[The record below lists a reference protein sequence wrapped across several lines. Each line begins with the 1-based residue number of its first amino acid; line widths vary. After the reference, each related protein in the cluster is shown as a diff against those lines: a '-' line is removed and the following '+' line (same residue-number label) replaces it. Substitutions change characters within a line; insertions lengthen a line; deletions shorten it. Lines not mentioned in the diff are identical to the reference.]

1 MILFRRLSSLLLSGL
16 AALVVG
22 GWVSGGALQA
32 GPVRNG
38 AVQVELVARE
48 AAVQPGRPFWVAL
61 RVEHDSPWHTY
72 WLNAGTG
79 YPTSLAWTLPEGF
92 SAGPIVW
99 PAPHTVKDTAGNV
112 TGNGYE
118 GTVHLFVQITPPAS
132 LAVGATVQLRAAV
145 EWLMCAESCMPGDAK
160 VVLSLP
166 VAEAPGAES
175 AAVAKAFAALP
186 RDPAP
191 WRVSAR
197 REGAKLFL
205 TVAAPAG
212 GTAHQPEGLHFFE
225 EQAHVDYA
233 APQVLTTGEG
243 SWTLELAATE
253 AAADATRLKGLLVA
267 KNGWTAGE
275 GYAALVVDAP
285 FTAGADAR
293 SAIAAGANAPSPGGS
308 GKAGTTGTA
317 SAASAAGGTAHGA
330 VGASPSAGASAGVGA
345 PAGAVAA
352 GTSAGSGLFGTVLLA
367 FLGGMVLN
375 LMPCVFPVLGIKVL
389 GFVNQAG
396 SDRGKVVLHGLVFTA
411 GVLASF
417 WALAG
422 ALLALR
428 AGGEQLG
435 WGFQLQSAA
444 FVYGMAVFM
453 FVFALNLSG
462 LFEVGLSATGAGA
475 GLQSQE
481 GLGGSFFTG
490 MLATLVATPCSA
502 PFLAPAL
509 GAALALSPV
518 ESLVVFTAI
527 AVGLSAPYLLLSL
540 FPSAVKLLPRPGAW
554 METFKQL
561 MAFPLYATVG
571 WLLWVL
577 AAQTAGDDYGLLMI
591 LFGFVLVA
599 MAAWAYGRFG
609 QAHGKPARQRWG
621 TAFALVLL
629 VSGVALGWPQP
640 PAPAVGTGAGSAGAA
655 GKGPYVVAWQPWSP
669 EAVAAAQAAGR
680 TIYVDFTARWCATCQ
695 TNKASVFSSSEV
707 LAELARREVLL
718 LKADWTNKDPRITQE
733 LAKYQRSAVPFNLV
747 YHPGQAAPQALPE
760 LLTPGIVLDALR
772 RTGAP

>member
-1 MILFRRLSSLLLSGL
+1 MWLAGVMAAVGSLAPFTRLE
-16 AALVVG
+16 AR
-22 GWVSGGALQA
+22 
-32 GPVRNG
+32 PVRNG
-38 AVQVELVARE
+38 AVQVELVARQ
-48 AAVQPGRPFWVAL
+48 AAVQPGQAFWVAL
-61 RVEHDSPWHTY
+61 KVAHDTPWHTY
-72 WLNAGTG
+72 WINAGTG
-79 YPTSLAWTLPEGF
+79 YPTSIAWTLPEGF
-92 SAGPIVW
+92 TAGPIVW

-112 TGNGYE
+112 TGNGYK
-118 GTVHLFVQITPPAS
+118 GTVYLFTQVTPPATLVPGS
-132 LAVGATVQLRAAV
+132 KVELRAAA

-160 VVLSLP
+160 VALTLP
-166 VAEAPGAES
+166 VAAEAGAEN
-175 AAVAKAFAALP
+175 AAVAKAFAGLP

-191 WRVSAR
+191 WTVSAR
-197 REGAKLFL
+197 RDGAHVFL
-205 TVAAPAG
+205 SVSGAPG
-212 GTAHQPEGLHFFE
+212 GPAHAPEGLHFFE

-233 APQVLTTGEG
+233 APQVLTTAAG
-243 SWTLELAATE
+243 SWTLQLA
-253 AAADATRLKGLLVA
+253 AAADAPADAARLKGLLVS
-267 KNGWTAGE
+267 KNGWTTGE
-275 GYAALVVDAP
+275 GYAALAVDVPLTSGASATAAAAAP
-285 FTAGADAR
+285 AGGGAEKATPRDVGSTTAV
-293 SAIAAGANAPSPGGS
+293 GGS
-308 GKAGTTGTA
+308 
-317 SAASAAGGTAHGA
+317 AAAANPS
-330 VGASPSAGASAGVGA
+330 VGASTSTSAAVTAGPTAGV
-345 PAGAVAA
+345 AA
-352 GTSAGSGLFGTVLLA
+352 TGGAGSASSPGLLGTVLLA
-367 FLGGMVLN
+367 FLGGAVLN

-389 GFVNQAG
+389 GFVNQSG

-435 WGFQLQSAA
+435 WGFQLQSPA

-453 FVFALNLSG
+453 LVFALNLSG

-509 GAALALSPV
+509 GAALALSAV

-540 FPSAVKLLPRPGAW
+540 FPGAVKLLPRPGAW
-554 METFKQL
+554 METFKQV
-561 MAFPLYATVG
+561 MAFPLYATVA

-640 PAPAVGTGAGSAGAA
+640 SAPVTVGGAPAGADGAS
-655 GKGPYVVAWQPWSP
+655 GKGAYVVTWQPWSP

-695 TNKASVFSSSEV
+695 TNKATVFKSSEV
-707 LAELARREVLL
+707 LAELARRDVLL
-718 LKADWTNKDPRITQE
+718 LRADWTNKDPRITQE
-733 LAKYQRSAVPFNLV
+733 LAKHQRSAVPFNLV
-747 YHPGQAAPQALPE
+747 YHQGHAAPQALPE

-772 RTGAP
+772 AAGGR

>member
-1 MILFRRLSSLLLSGL
+1 MLSFRRLTSLLLSGL
-16 AALVVG
+16 AALVVS
-22 GWVSGGALQA
+22 GWVLGGALQA
-32 GPVRNG
+32 RAVRNG
-38 AVQVELVARE
+38 AVQVELVARQ
-48 AAVQPGRPFWVAL
+48 AAVQPGQPFWVAL
-61 RVEHDSPWHTY
+61 RVEHDAPWHTY

-118 GTVHLFVQITPPAS
+118 GTVHLFVQITPPAT
-132 LAVGATVQLRAAV
+132 LAVGSTVQLRAAAD
-145 EWLMCAESCMPGDAK
+145 WLMCAESCMPGDAK
-160 VVLSLP
+160 VALTLP
-166 VAEAPGAES
+166 VAADRGAEN
-175 AAVAKAFAALP
+175 AAVAKAFAELP

-191 WRVSAR
+191 WGVSAR
-197 REGAKLFL
+197 RDGAKVFL
-205 TVAAPAG
+205 TLTAPQGAAA
-212 GTAHQPEGLHFFE
+212 AHVPEGLHFFE
-225 EQAHVDYA
+225 EQALIDYA
-233 APQVLTTGEG
+233 APQTVTAGKGTW
-243 SWTLELAATE
+243 SLELATV
-253 AAADATRLKGLLVA
+253 ADAPADAARLKGLLVA

-275 GYAALVVDAP
+275 GYAALAVDVPLA
-285 FTAGADAR
+285 AAK
-293 SAIAAGANAPSPGGS
+293 AAGASVTAAVGSPTGGATEASAPAPGGS
-308 GKAGTTGTA
+308 GAAGAGATA
-317 SAASAAGGTAHGA
+317 SVGATDGAAAST
-330 VGASPSAGASAGVGA
+330 
-345 PAGAVAA
+345 
-352 GTSAGSGLFGTVLLA
+352 GLVGTVLLA
-367 FLGGMVLN
+367 FLGGVVLN

-435 WGFQLQSAA
+435 WGFQLQSPA

-453 FVFALNLSG
+453 LVFALNLSG

-509 GAALALSPV
+509 GAALALSAV

-571 WLLWVL
+571 WLVWVL

-591 LFGFVLVA
+591 LFAFVLVA

-609 QAHGKPARQRWG
+609 QAHGKPSRQRWG
-621 TAFALVLL
+621 TAAALALL
-629 VSGVALGWPQP
+629 VGGVALGWPQP
-640 PAPAVGTGAGSAGAA
+640 PPAVGSSSTGAGGAS
-655 GKGPYVVAWQPWSP
+655 GKGAYAVAWQPWSP

-695 TNKASVFSSSEV
+695 TNKAAVFSSSEV
-707 LAELARREVLL
+707 LAELARRDVLL

-733 LAKYQRSAVPFNLV
+733 LAKFQRSAVPFNV
-747 YHPGQAAPQALPE
+747 IYHPGQAAPRVLPE

-772 RTGAP
+772 SAGAP